1 MIAARREYHK
11 IHTPSYHQLYPAPSR
26 KLTDV
31 RAPFA
36 VVRVTLF
43 VDGGSADP
51 EKNIALF
58 NVVKKARADGV
69 PKTNIESAL
78 QKVRILCYVIRTIL
92 VLSLYCRYCFVV
104 LAFSLLFFLE
114 R

>member
-11 IHTPSYHQLYPAPSR
+11 YSPSYHQSSRAPP

-31 RAPFA
+31 RAFRCCA
-36 VVRVTLF
+36 RNL

-78 QKVRILCYVIRTIL
+78 QKVRICVMRTF
-92 VLSLYCRYCFVV
+92 LSL
-104 LAFSLLFFLE
+104 LSLLLFTLSLCFLE